1 MRTLTRYVLSTFGGK
16 VVTRAEIEESC
27 RRFGKSVS
35 TTVNFMIS
43 YGYLVR
49 ILRGLYYV
57 KTLEEFKLK
66 KALDVYRIISL
77 GMEKLKVNWYFGLYT
92 ALTLNR
98 LTHEHFDVI
107 FVVNDS
113 IFRSKEIRVAGE
125 RVKFLKLK
133 KGLFG
138 FGVIEKGVIKF
149 SDPEKTLL
157 DLVYISRYR
166 SLPKEKIESI
176 VEEYSEKIDSNR
188 VRAYLKFYPKTV
200 GEVMKNAGVF

>member
-1 MRTLTRYVLSTFGGK
+1 
-16 VVTRAEIEESC
+16 
-27 RRFGKSVS
+27 
-35 TTVNFMIS
+35 
-43 YGYLVR
+43 
-49 ILRGLYYV
+49 
-57 KTLEEFKLK
+57 
-66 KALDVYRIISL
+66 
-77 GMEKLKVNWYFGLYT
+77 
-92 ALTLNR
+92 LTLNR

-138 FGVIEKGVIKF
+138 FRVIEKDVIKF